1 MKGLREGR
9 AMTLEVGINVRNME
23 LTDRL
28 HDYVLKKAG
37 KLDKYLDLLE
47 EAQVDLTYA
56 ESARS
61 AQDRQVAQITVRGK
75 GVLLRAEERTND
87 IFASFDL
94 SIDKITRQIRRYK
107 GRRWKGRGDGRSAAD
122 VAPDVPT
129 VEDIVSEPEQKI
141 IRRKRFLLTPMDENE
156 AIEQMEL
163 IGHEDFFIFLNA
175 ETGRINVLYRR
186 RDDTLG
192 LIEPEIG

>member
-28 HDYVLKKAG
+28 QDYVLKKAG

-75 GVLLRAEERTND
+75 GVLLRAEERTDD

-129 VEDIVSEPEQKI
+129 VEDIVPEPEQKI

>member
-28 HDYVLKKAG
+28 QDYVLKKAG

-75 GVLLRAEERTND
+75 GVLLRAEERTDD

-129 VEDIVSEPEQKI
+129 VEDIVPEPEQNI